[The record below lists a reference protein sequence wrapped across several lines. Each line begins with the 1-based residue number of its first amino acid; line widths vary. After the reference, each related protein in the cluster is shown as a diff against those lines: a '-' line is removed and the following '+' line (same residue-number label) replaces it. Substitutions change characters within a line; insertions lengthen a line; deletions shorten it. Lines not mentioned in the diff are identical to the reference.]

1 MARSGYVDER
11 IVEMQFDNQQ
21 FEKNANQS
29 ISTLDKLK
37 QSLNLDGAAKG
48 FDELDQ
54 KAKGI
59 DFSPVQ
65 DGIAAI
71 GEKFSFMGVLGFT
84 AMQRISNAL
93 LDMGQNIGK
102 TLLGLDGISIGFD
115 RYAEKSGH
123 VKTIMTATGESIE
136 NVSAVL
142 DDLNWFTDETSYT
155 FNDMV
160 NTMGKFTSAGV
171 KLDTAKEAVEG
182 IALWAA
188 ESGQNARTASRAMF
202 QLSQAY
208 GRGTIQLQDW
218 MSVEQANMSTQKIQ
232 NYLIEEG
239 GEVAK
244 AAIEKYG
251 GFRDSLRSGW
261 LTTEVFNKVMQK
273 YSEGVTEAN
282 YENGKFTK
290 GVTEMSEAAFK
301 NAQEARTYKDAIDA
315 VKESVQTGWSHSFEL
330 MFGNAEESA
339 VIWTDLANTL
349 IGVADK
355 FTAFRNDVLEVWNDI
370 GGRDTMVEA
379 AYNMFAGIGRIG
391 NSVGKSFS
399 TALHLGKTVEELQSQ
414 EWATTKEAR
423 DLFSELEDQQA
434 ALARAMRDPSL
445 FTTEQLEELQLAV
458 DDTMAS
464 LNAMDRGNTLKNI
477 SEKFLDFSKAFAYLP
492 KQMERLDDY
501 NTKIKKLKEVRDS
514 LTDGIADSARK
525 KAIDDQ
531 IQSYVKEEET
541 LNRVANVYQQ
551 VQSVFQAFVSVVQV
565 GKEIVTGFIDGLKP
579 IFNVVYSYVID
590 PMITLIGAV
599 GRFVTAINT
608 ALVKSGVIRESL
620 GNFGDLI
627 ARLITPALEVITGII
642 ERLTEIIDGI
652 TDSINNGTSPIPGII
667 ESIKNAL
674 ENFFGFFSKFSGGI
688 SFGNIFDKIKEEFS
702 KFLEFISPVTSK
714 IVEVATNLF
723 TDIKEAVKNLSF
735 SDIMAGLAS
744 GSLVT
749 FFSPVR
755 GIIDTINGFIEK
767 LKGDKKDSVGGIKGF
782 FNDLKE
788 GITGL
793 TDAVKENSNI
803 KALSTTAIAV
813 LALSFAISRMSSIP
827 KEDLAKA
834 IGAVTVVFTE
844 LLGFVYLF
852 TKLNSGGLKNFDKTA
867 NGLLKISAGI
877 YIIGKAMSE
886 IAAIEPE
893 GLKRS
898 IRTIAAILLEFVA
911 YQKLTSDVKG
921 FKSNGIIKM
930 AVGLLLIVKALQPL
944 AQMEVEELKK
954 GIISIGSILLE
965 LAGFQTIL
973 NLTGGAKGAVG
984 MGAGMILIA
993 TSMLIFAKAISA
1005 LGSINV
1011 DVVNSG
1017 LGTMATV
1024 LAGLTA
1030 AMFVLKNVPV
1040 LAIASGFLILS
1051 VALAAISGVA
1061 VLLGKA
1067 KCQTLAKGVG
1077 ALIVVVAGLGIVM
1090 KSMAKSNAG
1099 GLLASAAAMVVM
1111 ATALTL
1117 MTVPLVILG
1126 QLSWDSIVKG
1136 LVSFGGAVAIMVGAA
1151 ALINKLGLVPSLLAL
1166 GAACTLVGIGMV
1178 AMGAGLVS
1186 ISVALPAAVA
1196 SIMSSLTIFIAGL
1209 GGVISALALTLASS
1223 AASIVTAIVILG
1235 KAVIDAFVQLV
1246 PPLVNG
1252 LLYLV
1257 TSLLEAL
1264 AEYSPLIFDAFIDL
1278 VLGMMNAVRE
1288 RLPEIIDT
1296 GAELA
1301 ISFIGGIA
1309 QGIMDHTDE
1318 ALAAMES
1325 LVNSLV
1331 YFALSA
1337 LQTLVSDIPVV
1348 GDDIAGALEGV
1359 KGSIKE
1365 KVDSPEIEEAGKAGG
1380 DRLDRG
1386 LSSKKNDIRNT
1397 GTSLSEE
1404 GISGILSKD
1413 HEWGTAGTDL
1423 ATLFGEKVYNE
1434 GGFVNSSGVHLG
1446 EEGSDGVDSTQSLWS
1461 DSGNYTVDGLYES
1474 LTSQYNKGR
1483 VYDAG
1488 YSLGGSANAG
1498 YNNAL
1503 MINSPSKK
1511 MMWSA
1516 EMTVDG
1522 LVKGF
1527 GTFGHRVVKSGQV
1540 LGKQALTSISTT
1552 LSGINSIM
1560 DESDMNPVI
1569 TPVLDLSNVEQ
1580 GAGKLDTLLA
1590 SRKVGVAA
1598 STFGRV
1604 INGSVTGMSR
1614 ANGNFTIQNLNVSG
1628 TDNMNVDELS
1638 DAVIDKLNRQLS
1650 SENSRW
1656 GIGMQ
1661 RW

>member
-29 ISTLDKLK
+29 IGTLDKLK

-54 KAKGI
+54 KARAI

-65 DGIAAI
+65 EGIAAI

-93 LDMGQNIGK
+93 LDMGQNLGR

-136 NVSAVL
+136 NVSSVL

-188 ESGQNARTASRAMF
+188 ESGQNAQTASRAMF

-244 AAIEKYG
+244 AAIAKYG

-370 GGRDTMVEA
+370 GGRDTMVQA
-379 AYNMFAGIGRIG
+379 AYNMFAGVGRIG
-391 NSVGKSFS
+391 NSIGKSFS
-399 TALHLGKTVEELQSQ
+399 TALHLGKTVDELQSQ
-414 EWATTKEAR
+414 EWATSVEAR
-423 DLFSELEDQQA
+423 ELFSELEDQQA

-464 LNAMDRGNTLKNI
+464 LNAMDRGHILKNI
-477 SEKFLDFSKAFAYLP
+477 SDKFLDFSKAFAYMP
-492 KQMERLDDY
+492 NQMAKIDDY
-501 NTKIKKLKEVRDS
+501 ETKIGKLEKIRDS
-514 LTDGIADSARK
+514 LSDSLADSSRK
-525 KAIDDQ
+525 KAIEDQ
-531 IQSYVKEEET
+531 IQAYIKEEEALNKVSWVYNELMAVVEAFTST
-541 LNRVANVYQQ
+541 L
-551 VQSVFQAFVSVVQV
+551 QV
-565 GKEIVTGFIDGLKP
+565 GKEVVSGFIDGLKP
-579 IFNVVYSYVID
+579 IFNVVYDYVIE
-590 PMITLIGAV
+590 PIIALV
-599 GRFVTAINT
+599 GSISAFITAINNV
-608 ALVKSGVIRESL
+608 LVKSGVIKDSL
-620 GNFGDLI
+620 SGFGNLI
-627 ARLITPALEVITGII
+627 AKLITPALDVICGII
-642 ERLTEIIDGI
+642 ESITAAVDDLTY
-652 TDSINNGTSPIPGII
+652 SIENGTSPIPGII
-667 ESIKNAL
+667 ETIKNSL
-674 ENFFGFFSKFSGGI
+674 EGFFGFFDKFSGGF
-688 SFGNIFDKIKEEFS
+688 SFGNVFEQIKAAFS
-702 KFLEFISPVTSK
+702 KFLVFISPVTSK
-714 IVEVATNLF
+714 IVTIVQTLF
-723 TDIKEAVKNLSF
+723 SDIKTAVENLSF

-755 GIIDTINGFIEK
+755 GIIDTIKGFIDK
-767 LKGDKKDSVGGIKGF
+767 LKGAKEDPGGGIKGF

-793 TDAVKENSNI
+793 TDAVKESTNI
-803 KALSTTAIAV
+803 KALTTTAGAV
-813 LALSFAISRMSSIP
+813 LMLSLAISRMSSIP

-834 IGAVTVVFTE
+834 IGAVTVVFVE
-844 LLGFVYLF
+844 LLGFVYAF
-852 TKLNSGGLKNFDKTA
+852 SKMNSKGLDGFDKTA
-867 NGLLKISAGI
+867 NGILKLSAGL
-877 YIIGKAMSE
+877 YIIGKAMTD
-886 IAAIEPE
+886 IAAIDPE

-898 IRTIAAILLEFVA
+898 IRSIAAILLELVA
-911 YQKLTSDVKG
+911 YQKLTSNTKG
-921 FKSNGIIKM
+921 FNSNGMIKM
-930 AVGLLLIVKALQPL
+930 AVGLILIVKALQPL
-944 AQMEVEELKK
+944 AKMEVEDLKK
-954 GIISIGSILLE
+954 GIISMGAILLE
-965 LAGFQTIL
+965 LAAFQSIL

-984 MGAGMILIA
+984 MGAGMIMIA

-1005 LGSINV
+1005 IGSANV

-1017 LGTMATV
+1017 LGTMAAV

-1030 AMFVLKNVPV
+1030 TMLVLKNVPV
-1040 LAIASGFLILS
+1040 LTIASGFLVLS

-1067 KCQTLAKGVG
+1067 KWQTLAKGVG
-1077 ALIVVVAGLGIVM
+1077 ALIAVIAGLGVVM
-1090 KSMAKSNAG
+1090 KSMAKSSAG
-1099 GLLASAAAMVVM
+1099 GLLASAAAMVIM
-1111 ATALTL
+1111 STALTL
-1117 MTVPLVILG
+1117 LTVPLMLLG
-1126 QLSWDSIVKG
+1126 QLSWESIVKG
-1136 LVSFGGAVAIMVGAA
+1136 LVSFGGAVAIMVAA
-1151 ALINKLGLVPSLLAL
+1151 SALISKLGLVPALLAL

-1178 AMGAGLVS
+1178 AMGAGLVT
-1186 ISVALPAAVA
+1186 ISAALPAAVA
-1196 SIMSSLTIFIAGL
+1196 SIMSSLAIFIAGL

-1223 AASIVTAIVILG
+1223 SASIVTAIVILG
-1235 KAVIDAFVQLV
+1235 KAIIDAFVQLV
-1246 PPLVNG
+1246 PPLVEG
-1252 LLYLV
+1252 ILYLI
-1257 TSLLEAL
+1257 TSLLQAL

-1278 VLGMMNAVRE
+1278 ILGLLNTIRE

-1318 ALAAMES
+1318 AMAAMGA
-1325 LVNSLV
+1325 LIGSLV

-1337 LQTLVSDIPVV
+1337 LQELASQIPFV

-1359 KGSIKE
+1359 KNSVKE
-1365 KVDSPEIEEAGKAGG
+1365 KVDSAEFEEAGKAGG

-1386 LSSKKNDIRNT
+1386 LNSKKNDIKNT
-1397 GTSLSEE
+1397 GISLSDE
-1404 GISGILSKD
+1404 GITGVLSKEND
-1413 HEWGTAGTDL
+1413 WGTSGTDL
-1423 ATLFGEKVYNE
+1423 ATKFGDMIFHE
-1434 GGFVNSSGVHLG
+1434 GGFINSAGVHLG
-1446 EEGSDGVDSTQSLWS
+1446 EEGSDGIDSTKS
-1461 DSGNYTVDGLYES
+1461 DWEGSGNYTVDGLYETLMS
-1474 LTSQYNKGR
+1474 KYNMGR

-1498 YNNAL
+1498 YNSAL
-1503 MINSPSKK
+1503 MISSPSRK

-1516 EMTVDG
+1516 EMTIAG

-1527 GTFGHRVVKSGQV
+1527 DDFGYRAAGSGTKLGEGV
-1540 LGKQALTSISTT
+1540 LDAISTT
-1552 LSGINSIM
+1552 LSTIDSVM
-1560 DESDMNPVI
+1560 DEDDFSPVI
-1569 TPVLDLSNVEQ
+1569 SPVLDLTNVEQ
-1580 GAGKLDTLLA
+1580 GAGRLDTLLA
-1590 SRKVGVAA
+1590 SRRVGVTA
-1598 STFGRV
+1598 SAFGSRFADPATA
-1604 INGSVTGMSR
+1604 VTT
-1614 ANGNFTIQNLNVSG
+1614 NGNSVVIQNLTVNG
-1628 TDNMNVDELS
+1628 TENMNVNELS
-1638 DAVIDKLNRQLS
+1638 DAVIDKLNRQIA

-1656 GIGMQ
+1656 AY
-1661 RW
+1661 

>member
-54 KAKGI
+54 KARGI

-65 DGIAAI
+65 EGIAAI
-71 GEKFSFMGVLGFT
+71 GDKFSFMGVLGLT
-84 AMQRISNAL
+84 AMQRISNGL
-93 LDMGQNIGK
+93 LDIGQNIGR

-188 ESGQNARTASRAMF
+188 ESGQNAQTASRAMF

-330 MFGNAEESA
+330 VFGNAEESA
-339 VIWTDLANTL
+339 LIWTDLANTL

-379 AYNMFAGIGRIG
+379 AYNMFEGVGKIG
-391 NSVGKSFS
+391 NSIGKSFS
-399 TALHLGKTVEELQSQ
+399 TALHLSKTVEELQGQ

-423 DLFSELEDQQA
+423 DLFSQLKEQQDQ
-434 ALARAMRDPSL
+434 LYRA
-445 FTTEQLEELQLAV
+445 TTSGADFPIETLEEMQLAI

-464 LNAMDRGNTLKNI
+464 LNAIDRAHTLNNI
-477 SEKFLDFSKAFAYLP
+477 SENILKFSNAFKDLTHP
-492 KQMERLDDY
+492 VQ
-501 NTKIKKLKEVRDS
+501 KIEELMRKVNELKRIRDS
-514 LTDGIADSARK
+514 LSNGLEDSARK
-525 KAIDDQ
+525 AAINEQ
-531 IQSYVKEEET
+531 IEGYYEQSRALSSLTVIYANLKE
-541 LNRVANVYQQ
+541 
-551 VQSVFQAFVSVVQV
+551 VFNAFVSVVRV
-565 GKEIVTGFIDGLKP
+565 GKEVITGFLEGLKP
-579 IFNVVYSYVID
+579 IKDVLS
-590 PMITLIGAV
+590 
-599 GRFVTAINT
+599 
-608 ALVKSGVIRESL
+608 K
-620 GNFGDLI
+620 
-627 ARLITPALEVITGII
+627 LITPIAAFIGSIGRLVTAFNNALIKSGII
-642 ERLTEIIDGI
+642 KESLVGAGNIIANFLTPVVEKLVEWIEFVTDKIDGLSA
-652 TDSINNGTSPIPGII
+652 SIENGTSPIPGII
-667 ESIKNAL
+667 GSIKTAI
-674 ENFFGFFSKFSGGI
+674 ENFFGFFTKFSGGI

-767 LKGDKKDSVGGIKGF
+767 LKGAKKDPLGGIKGF

-793 TDAVKENSNI
+793 TDAVKESTNI
-803 KALSTTAIAV
+803 KALITTAGAV
-813 LALSFAISRMSSIP
+813 LLLSLSISRLSSIP
-827 KEDLAKA
+827 KEDIAKA
-834 IGAVTVVFTE
+834 IGAVTVVFAE

-867 NGLLKISAGI
+867 KGLLKVSAGI
-877 YIIGKAMSE
+877 YIIGKAMTE

-898 IRTIAAILLEFVA
+898 IRSIAAILLELVA

-930 AVGLLLIVKALQPL
+930 AVGLILIVKALQPL

-954 GIISIGSILLE
+954 GIISIGAILLE
-965 LAGFQTIL
+965 LAAFQSIL

-1017 LGTMATV
+1017 LGTMASV

-1040 LAIASGFLILS
+1040 LTIASGFLVLS

-1067 KCQTLAKGVG
+1067 KWQTLAKGVG
-1077 ALIVVVAGLGIVM
+1077 ALIVVVAGLGVVM

-1117 MTVPLVILG
+1117 LTVPLVILG

-1151 ALINKLGLVPSLLAL
+1151 ALINKLGLVPALLAL
-1166 GAACTLVGIGMV
+1166 GAACTLVGIGLV

-1196 SIMSSLTIFIAGL
+1196 SIMSSLAIFIAGL

-1223 AASIVTAIVILG
+1223 AASIVTAIVVLG

-1246 PPLVNG
+1246 PPLIEG

-1257 TSLLEAL
+1257 TSLLQAL
-1264 AEYSPLIFDAFIDL
+1264 AEYAPVIFNAFIDL
-1278 VLGMMNAVRE
+1278 ILGMMDAIRQ

-1301 ISFIGGIA
+1301 ISFISGIA
-1309 QGIMDHTDE
+1309 QGIFDHTDE

-1337 LQTLVSDIPVV
+1337 LQALVSDIPVV

-1404 GISGILSKD
+1404 GISGVLSKER
-1413 HEWGTAGTDL
+1413 EWGTSGTDL
-1423 ATLFGEKVYNE
+1423 ATKFGDMVYHK
-1434 GGFVNSSGVHLG
+1434 GRFINSAGVHLG
-1446 EEGSDGVDSTQSLWS
+1446 EEGSGGIDSTQGLWS

-1474 LTSQYNKGR
+1474 LMSQYNLGR

-1488 YSLGGSANAG
+1488 AAIGGSANAG

-1503 MINSPSKK
+1503 MIASPSKK

-1516 EMTVDG
+1516 EMTIAG

-1527 GTFGHRVVKSGQV
+1527 DDFGYRAAGSGTKLGEGV
-1540 LGKQALTSISTT
+1540 LDAISTT
-1552 LSGINSIM
+1552 LSTIDSVM
-1560 DESDMNPVI
+1560 DEDDMSPVI
-1569 TPVLDLSNVEQ
+1569 SPVLDLTNVEQ
-1580 GAGKLDTLLA
+1580 GAGRLDTLL
-1590 SRKVGVAA
+1590 SNRRVGVTA
-1598 STFGRV
+1598 SMFGSRFV
-1604 INGSVTGMSR
+1604 DPATGALTNSNSVV
-1614 ANGNFTIQNLNVSG
+1614 IQNLTVNG
-1628 TDNMNVDELS
+1628 TENMDVNELS
-1638 DAVIDKLNRQLS
+1638 DAVIDKLNRRLA

-1656 GIGMQ
+1656 AY
-1661 RW
+1661 